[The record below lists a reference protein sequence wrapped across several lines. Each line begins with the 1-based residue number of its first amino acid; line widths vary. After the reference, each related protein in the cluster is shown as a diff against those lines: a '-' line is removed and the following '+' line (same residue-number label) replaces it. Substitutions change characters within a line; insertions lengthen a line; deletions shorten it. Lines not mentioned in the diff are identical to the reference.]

1 MLQTDLPSGYA
12 SIMLAISRGHCAG
25 RELLTSGHRSI
36 LLIEVMHTVANTA
49 ESKQKEGRFES
60 DALRNKRWR
69 ARSEP
74 F

>member
-12 SIMLAISRGHCAG
+12 LIMPAISRGHKILHCAG

-36 LLIEVMHTVANTA
+36 LLIVAMHTVANTA

-60 DALRNKRWR
+60 DALRNKR
-69 ARSEP
+69 
-74 F
+74 